1 MTTYNKLDKIYST
14 DKKFFT
20 TKDLKDLL
28 EIENRRTFE
37 ETIKRLEEEKI
48 LTKIERGKYLKT
60 KSNYQKF
67 EIAQFIYNPSYISF
81 ETALSYHG
89 LIDQLPFEIACATP
103 KKGVEKKFEDQIY
116 SYLHIQKELYIGF
129 TKEDEYLIALPE
141 KAIFDQIYLSITGS
155 KSENII
161 KEIEKDSFDMDK
173 VLEYVKPLSKKYK
186 KAVKNKLYEIIN
198 VN

>member
-1 MTTYNKLDKIYST
+1 MTIYNKLNKIYST

-48 LTKIERGKYLKT
+48 LTKIERGKYLKIN
-60 KSNYQKF
+60 SDYSKF
-67 EIAQFIYNPSYISF
+67 EISQFIYNPSYISC

-89 LIDQLPFEIACATP
+89 LIDQLPFEITSVTP
-103 KKGVEKKFEDQIY
+103 KRGLEKEFQGQIY
-116 SYLHIQKELYIGF
+116 SYLHMQKELFIGF
-129 TKEDEYLIALPE
+129 TKEDEYLIAFPE

-161 KEIEKDSFDMDK
+161 KEIEKDSCEIDK
-173 VLEYVKPLSKKYK
+173 VLQYIKPLSKKYK
-186 KAVKNKLYEIIN
+186 KAVKNKLYEIFN

>member
-1 MTTYNKLDKIYST
+1 MTVYKKINKIYST
-14 DKKFFT
+14 NQKFFT
-20 TKDLKDLL
+20 TKDLKDTL

-37 ETIKRLEEEKI
+37 QTIKRLEEENI

-60 KSNYQKF
+60 NSNYQKF

-89 LIDQLPFEIACATP
+89 LIDQLPFEITSATP
-103 KKGVEKKFEDQIY
+103 KRGVEKEFEEQIY

-129 TKEDEYLIALPE
+129 TKEDGYLIALPE
-141 KAIFDQIYLSITGS
+141 KAIFDQIYMSITGT

-161 KEIEKDSFDMDK
+161 KEIEKDSFDIDK
-173 VLEYVKPLSKKYK
+173 VLQYIKPLSINYK
-186 KAVKNKLYEIIN
+186 KAIKNKIYEIFN